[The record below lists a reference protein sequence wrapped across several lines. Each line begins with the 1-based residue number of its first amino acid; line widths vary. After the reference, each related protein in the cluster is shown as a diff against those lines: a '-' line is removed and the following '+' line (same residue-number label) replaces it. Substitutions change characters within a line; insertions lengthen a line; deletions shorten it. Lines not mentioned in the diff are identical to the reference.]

1 MPDLLGKDRKERG
14 KVAMISNVLK
24 DLKMAIA
31 LPQYYATGSIDEA
44 IEKVPTIIPQIL
56 KF

>member
-1 MPDLLGKDRKERG
+1 MSDLLGKDRKERG

-31 LPQYYATGSIDEA
+31 LP
-44 IEKVPTIIPQIL
+44 
-56 KF
+56 